1 MTIRPIE
8 TRAYGC
14 RFRSRLEARWA
25 VFLTTAGFDWE
36 YEPEGAELTAGR
48 YLCDFK
54 VTGPNGVKV
63 WLEVKPKL
71 DGGDQPDDP
80 RWAEL
85 AAGSGMLLFTVRG
98 MHRRGDRC
106 ATAHTAR
113 VWTPDGTVADV
124 HRLWQAEAYET
135 AWDAAS
141 EARFDGTDAPGR
153 PRTAKPD
160 RTGFQARRKRR
171 S

>member
-1 MTIRPIE
+1 MGVVSTGRIPAIE

-25 VFLTTAGFDWE
+25 VFLTEAGFDWT
-36 YEPEGAELTAGR
+36 YEPEGAALGSGR
-48 YLCDFK
+48 YLCDFQ
-54 VTGPNGVKV
+54 VTGPNGVQV

-71 DGGDQPDDP
+71 AEGDQPDDP

-85 AAGSGMLLFTVRG
+85 AAASGLMLFTVRG

-106 ATAHTAR
+106 DTAHSAR
-113 VWTPDGTVADV
+113 VFMPDGTVAEV
-124 HRLWQAEAYET
+124 IRLWQAGQYEA

-141 EARFDGTDAPGR
+141 GARFDGTDGLKHKPGR
-153 PRTAKPD
+153 GP
-160 RTGFQARRKRR
+160 RRKRSR
-171 S
+171 K